1 MNEGEQED
9 TTKVKL
15 GVENAEHPETPSGS
29 PDLTLEELEAEAM
42 AEEEFISDKE
52 DEIENPLVY
61 GDDKKLHLESQLHE
75 SEVDEKEDI
84 LPGAI
89 GTGDLEA
96 EGLPFNNEQALREE
110 KMNENN
116 DPLKNDSVKNPEQT
130 TPDMDFGANATDMQ
144 MNTEAPEGEDTPKE
158 EAPINEALSAEMDA
172 MLNAAGNDP
181 VMNMG
186 AEVTDAPVQPVEN
199 ETIAPAAETTNE
211 SIAEQSVNAEA
222 PAVDASA
229 ENATAESTPAAEA
242 APTIAD
248 LAANPSANTAS
259 TDATAKTKGKKKT
272 GLIIGL
278 AIAAVAVI
286 GGGVGA
292 IVYLNWHESPEQTL
306 ADAISNVWNAK
317 NIQAEA
323 TITGEAKDKDSD
335 FSKIELKM
343 NVIATQ
349 NAASMSINT
358 LSIDTKENGSYSL
371 SVESAYSLDDDI
383 YFKIGGIK
391 EAFDGAM
398 KNVDKD
404 EAEELEAISG
414 MVGGV
419 IEVLD
424 NQWIKIDSDL
434 LKEMGVK
441 DQYDCYKEKAKALSS
456 EDFKKKVAE
465 IYENHGFIA
474 LKDDKV
480 VKTEDGLSYYS
491 IKIDDKESEAFG
503 EEVEKLDEV
512 KALTSCFDSELDTD
526 DDEDD
531 EWDDDLDLEFNGGI
545 KEDDEDEQRD
555 YDLLVGISGWSHT
568 LKAVE
573 VKTSD
578 DDADMSIK
586 LNLSY
591 DEKAVELPGDAK
603 NAKDLVEEL
612 EKAIQSSALDLVKQ
626 QVTAQCGLMYDSEKE
641 IADCIETVMEE
652 NADEIE
658 EGLGG
663 LDLIDMFDT
672 IDL

>member
-15 GVENAEHPETPSGS
+15 GVDNAEHPETPSGS

-75 SEVDEKEDI
+75 SEVDEKKDI

-116 DPLKNDSVKNPEQT
+116 DQLKNDSVENPEQT

-144 MNTEAPEGEDTPKE
+144 MSTEAPKGEDTPKE
-158 EAPINEALSAEMDA
+158 AAPINEALSAEMDA

-199 ETIAPAAETTNE
+199 ETIAPAAE
-211 SIAEQSVNAEA
+211 QSANAVA

-248 LAANPSANTAS
+248 LATNPSANTAS
-259 TDATAKTKGKKKT
+259 TDTTAKTKGKKKT

-292 IVYLNWHESPEQTL
+292 IAYLNWHESPEQTL

-343 NVIATQ
+343 NMIATQ

-358 LSIDTKENGSYSL
+358 LSIDTKENGSYNL

-491 IKIDDKESEAFG
+491 IKIDNKESEAFG
-503 EEVEKLDEV
+503 EKVEKLDEV

-526 DDEDD
+526 DDED
-531 EWDDDLDLEFNGGI
+531 EERDDDLDLEFNDDI
-545 KEDDEDEQRD
+545 KKEDEQRD
-555 YDLLVGISGWSHT
+555 YDLLVGISGWNHT

-573 VKTSD
+573 VKSSD

-612 EKAIQSSALDLVKQ
+612 KKAIQSSALDLVKQ

-641 IADCIETVMEE
+641 ITDCVETVMEE
-652 NADEIE
+652 NAEEIE
-658 EGLGG
+658 EELGG
-663 LDLIDMFDT
+663 LDLVDMFDV

>member
-75 SEVDEKEDI
+75 SEVDEKKDI

-116 DPLKNDSVKNPEQT
+116 DPLKNDSVENPEQT

-144 MNTEAPEGEDTPKE
+144 MNTEAPKGEDAPKE
-158 EAPINEALSAEMDA
+158 AAPINEALSAEMDA

-199 ETIAPAAETTNE
+199 ETIAPAAE
-211 SIAEQSVNAEA
+211 QSANAGA
-222 PAVDASA
+222 PAVDTSA
-229 ENATAESTPAAEA
+229 ENATVESTPAAGA

-248 LAANPSANTAS
+248 LATNSSANTAS
-259 TDATAKTKGKKKT
+259 ADTTVKTKGKKKT

-292 IVYLNWHESPEQTL
+292 ITYLNWHESPEQTL

-343 NVIATQ
+343 NMIATQ

-456 EDFKKKVAE
+456 EEFKKKVAE

-526 DDEDD
+526 DDEAE
-531 EWDDDLDLEFNGGI
+531 EWDDDLDLEFNDDI
-545 KEDDEDEQRD
+545 KKEDEQRD
-555 YDLLVGISGWSHT
+555 YDLLVGISGWNHT

-573 VKTSD
+573 VKSSD

-612 EKAIQSSALDLVKQ
+612 KKAIQSSALELVKQ

-641 IADCIETVMEE
+641 ITDCVETVMEE
-652 NADEIE
+652 NAEEIE
-658 EGLGG
+658 EELGG
-663 LDLIDMFDT
+663 LDLVDMFDA

>member
-75 SEVDEKEDI
+75 SEVDEKKDI

-116 DPLKNDSVKNPEQT
+116 DPLKNDSVENPEQT

-144 MNTEAPEGEDTPKE
+144 MNAEAPKGEDTPKE
-158 EAPINEALSAEMDA
+158 AAPINEALSAEMDA
-172 MLNAAGNDP
+172 ILNAAGNDP

-186 AEVTDAPVQPVEN
+186 AEVTDAPVQPVES
-199 ETIAPAAETTNE
+199 ETIAPAAE
-211 SIAEQSVNAEA
+211 QSVNAGA

-229 ENATAESTPAAEA
+229 ENATAESTPAAGA

-248 LAANPSANTAS
+248 LATNPSANTAS
-259 TDATAKTKGKKKT
+259 ADATVKTKGKKKT

-278 AIAAVAVI
+278 AVAAVAVI

-292 IVYLNWHESPEQTL
+292 IAYLNWHESPEQTL

-343 NVIATQ
+343 NMIATQ

-358 LSIDTKENGSYSL
+358 LSIDTKENGSYNL

-404 EAEELEAISG
+404 EAEELAAISG

-480 VKTEDGLSYYS
+480 VRTEDGLSYYS
-491 IKIDDKESEAFG
+491 IKIDNKESEAFG

-512 KALTSCFDSELDTD
+512 KALTSCFDSKLDAD

-531 EWDDDLDLEFNGGI
+531 ELDDDLDLEFNDDI
-545 KEDDEDEQRD
+545 KKEDEQRD
-555 YDLLVGISGWSHT
+555 YDLLVGISGWNHT

-573 VKTSD
+573 AKSSD

-612 EKAIQSSALDLVKQ
+612 KKAIQSSALDLVKQ

-641 IADCIETVMEE
+641 ITDCVETVMEE
-652 NADEIE
+652 NAEEIE
-658 EGLGG
+658 EELGG

>member
-75 SEVDEKEDI
+75 SEVDEKKDI

-116 DPLKNDSVKNPEQT
+116 DPLKNDSVENPEQT

-144 MNTEAPEGEDTPKE
+144 MNTEAPKGEDTPKE
-158 EAPINEALSAEMDA
+158 AAPINEALSAEMDA

-199 ETIAPAAETTNE
+199 ETIAPAAE
-211 SIAEQSVNAEA
+211 QSANAEA
-222 PAVDASA
+222 PAVNTSA
-229 ENATAESTPAAEA
+229 ENATAESTPVAGA

-248 LAANPSANTAS
+248 LATNSSANTAS
-259 TDATAKTKGKKKT
+259 TDATAKTKGKKTT
-272 GLIIGL
+272 GLMIGL

-292 IVYLNWHESPEQTL
+292 IAYLNWHESPEQTL

-343 NVIATQ
+343 NMIATQ

-358 LSIDTKENGSYSL
+358 LSIDTKENGSYNL

-404 EAEELEAISG
+404 EAEELAAISG

-434 LKEMGVK
+434 LEEMGVK

-491 IKIDDKESEAFG
+491 IKIDNKESEAFG

-526 DDEDD
+526 DDED
-531 EWDDDLDLEFNGGI
+531 EERDDDLDLEFNDDI
-545 KEDDEDEQRD
+545 KKEDEQRD
-555 YDLLVGISGWSHT
+555 YDLLVGISGWNHT

-573 VKTSD
+573 VKSSD
-578 DDADMSIK
+578 DDADMNVK

-612 EKAIQSSALDLVKQ
+612 KKAIQSSALDLVKQ

-641 IADCIETVMEE
+641 ITDCVETVMEE
-652 NADEIE
+652 NAEEIE
-658 EGLGG
+658 EELGG
-663 LDLIDMFDT
+663 LDLVDMFDV

>member
-15 GVENAEHPETPSGS
+15 GVKNAEHPETPSGS

-75 SEVDEKEDI
+75 SEVDEKKDI

-89 GTGDLEA
+89 GTGDLEV

-116 DPLKNDSVKNPEQT
+116 DPLKNDSVENPEQT

-144 MNTEAPEGEDTPKE
+144 MNTEAPKGEDAPKE

-186 AEVTDAPVQPVEN
+186 AEVTDAPIQPVEN
-199 ETIAPAAETTNE
+199 ETIAPAAE
-211 SIAEQSVNAEA
+211 QSANAEA
-222 PAVDASA
+222 PAVDTSA
-229 ENATAESTPAAEA
+229 KNATAESAPATEA
-242 APTIAD
+242 TPTIAD
-248 LAANPSANTAS
+248 LATNSSANTAS
-259 TDATAKTKGKKKT
+259 TDATVKTKGKKKT

-292 IVYLNWHESPEQTL
+292 IAYLNWHESPEQTL

-343 NVIATQ
+343 NMIATQ

-358 LSIDTKENGSYSL
+358 LNIDTKENGSYNL

-434 LKEMGVK
+434 LEEMGVK

-512 KALTSCFDSELDTD
+512 KALTSCFDSKLDTD

-531 EWDDDLDLEFNGGI
+531 ERGDDLDLEFNDDI
-545 KEDDEDEQRD
+545 KKEDEQKD
-555 YDLLVGISGWSHT
+555 YDLLVGISSWNHT

-612 EKAIQSSALDLVKQ
+612 EKAIQNSALDLVKQ

-641 IADCIETVMEE
+641 ITDCVETVMEE

-658 EGLGG
+658 KELGE
-663 LDLIDMFDT
+663 LDLIDMFD
-672 IDL
+672 IINL

>member
-75 SEVDEKEDI
+75 SEVDEKKDI

-116 DPLKNDSVKNPEQT
+116 DPLKNDSVENPEQT

-144 MNTEAPEGEDTPKE
+144 MNTEAPKGEDTPKE

-199 ETIAPAAETTNE
+199 ETIAPAAE
-211 SIAEQSVNAEA
+211 QSANAGA
-222 PAVDASA
+222 PVVDTSA
-229 ENATAESTPAAEA
+229 ENATAESTPVAGA

-248 LAANPSANTAS
+248 LATNSSANTAS
-259 TDATAKTKGKKKT
+259 TDTTAKTKGKKKT

-292 IVYLNWHESPEQTL
+292 IAYLNWHESPEQTL

-343 NVIATQ
+343 NMVATQ
-349 NAASMSINT
+349 NAASMSINN

-424 NQWIKIDSDL
+424 DQWIKIDSDL

-491 IKIDDKESEAFG
+491 IKIDNKESEAFG

-526 DDEDD
+526 DDEAE
-531 EWDDDLDLEFNGGI
+531 EWDDDLDLEFNDDI
-545 KEDDEDEQRD
+545 KKEEEQRD
-555 YDLLVGISGWSHT
+555 YDLLVGISGWNHT

-573 VKTSD
+573 VKSSD
-578 DDADMSIK
+578 DDVDMSIK

-612 EKAIQSSALDLVKQ
+612 KKAIQSSALELVKQ

-641 IADCIETVMEE
+641 ITDCVETVMEE
-652 NADEIE
+652 NAEEIE
-658 EGLGG
+658 EELGG
-663 LDLIDMFDT
+663 LDLVDMFDV

>member
-15 GVENAEHPETPSGS
+15 GAENAEHPETPSGS

-75 SEVDEKEDI
+75 SEVDEKKDI

-116 DPLKNDSVKNPEQT
+116 DPLKNDSVENPEQT

-144 MNTEAPEGEDTPKE
+144 MNAEAPKGEDTPKE
-158 EAPINEALSAEMDA
+158 AAPINEALSAEMDA

-186 AEVTDAPVQPVEN
+186 AEVTDAPVQPVES
-199 ETIAPAAETTNE
+199 ETIAPAAE
-211 SIAEQSVNAEA
+211 QSANAGA
-222 PAVDASA
+222 PAVDTSA
-229 ENATAESTPAAEA
+229 ENATAESTPAAGA

-248 LAANPSANTAS
+248 LATNSSANTAS
-259 TDATAKTKGKKKT
+259 TDATVKTKGKKKT

-292 IVYLNWHESPEQTL
+292 IAYLNWHESPEQTL

-335 FSKIELKM
+335 FRKIELKM
-343 NVIATQ
+343 NMIATQ
-349 NAASMSINT
+349 NAASMSVNN

-526 DDEDD
+526 DDEAE
-531 EWDDDLDLEFNGGI
+531 EWDDDLDLEFNEDI
-545 KEDDEDEQRD
+545 KKEDEQRD
-555 YDLLVGISGWSHT
+555 YDLLVGISGWNHT

-573 VKTSD
+573 VKSSD

-612 EKAIQSSALDLVKQ
+612 KKAIQSSALDLVKQ

-641 IADCIETVMEE
+641 ITDCVETVMEE
-652 NADEIE
+652 NAEEIE
-658 EGLGG
+658 EELGG
-663 LDLIDMFDT
+663 LDLIDMFDV

>member
-75 SEVDEKEDI
+75 SEVDEKKDI

-116 DPLKNDSVKNPEQT
+116 DPLKNDSVENPEQT

-144 MNTEAPEGEDTPKE
+144 MNAEAPKGEDAPKE
-158 EAPINEALSAEMDA
+158 AAPINEALSAEMDA

-199 ETIAPAAETTNE
+199 ETIAPAAE
-211 SIAEQSVNAEA
+211 QSANAEA
-222 PAVDASA
+222 PAVDTSA
-229 ENATAESTPAAEA
+229 ENATAESTPAAGV

-248 LAANPSANTAS
+248 LATNSSANTAS
-259 TDATAKTKGKKKT
+259 TDAAAKTKGKKKT

-292 IVYLNWHESPEQTL
+292 IAYLNWHESPEQTL

-343 NVIATQ
+343 NMIATQ

-358 LSIDTKENGSYSL
+358 LSIDTKENGSYNL

-404 EAEELEAISG
+404 EAEELAAISG

-491 IKIDDKESEAFG
+491 IKIDNKESEAFG

-512 KALTSCFDSELDTD
+512 KALTSCFDSEPDTD
-526 DDEDD
+526 DDEAE
-531 EWDDDLDLEFNGGI
+531 EWDDDLDLEFNDDI
-545 KEDDEDEQRD
+545 KKEDEQRD
-555 YDLLVGISGWSHT
+555 YDLLVGISGWNHT

-573 VKTSD
+573 VKSSD

-612 EKAIQSSALDLVKQ
+612 KKAIQSSALDLVKQ

-641 IADCIETVMEE
+641 ITDCVETVMEE
-652 NADEIE
+652 NAEEIE
-658 EGLGG
+658 EELGG
-663 LDLIDMFDT
+663 LDLVDMFDV

>member
-75 SEVDEKEDI
+75 SEVDEKKDI

-116 DPLKNDSVKNPEQT
+116 DPLKNDSVENPEQT

-144 MNTEAPEGEDTPKE
+144 MNAEAPKGEDTPKE
-158 EAPINEALSAEMDA
+158 AAPINEALSAEMDA

-199 ETIAPAAETTNE
+199 ETIAPAAE
-211 SIAEQSVNAEA
+211 QSANAGA
-222 PAVDASA
+222 PAVDTSA
-229 ENATAESTPAAEA
+229 ENATAESTPAAGA

-248 LAANPSANTAS
+248 LATNSSANTAS
-259 TDATAKTKGKKKT
+259 ADTTAKTKGKKKT

-292 IVYLNWHESPEQTL
+292 IAYLNWHESPEQTL

-343 NVIATQ
+343 NMIATQ

-371 SVESAYSLDDDI
+371 NVESAYSLDDDI

-404 EAEELEAISG
+404 EAEELKAISG

-512 KALTSCFDSELDTD
+512 KALTSCFDSEIDAD
-526 DDEDD
+526 DDED
-531 EWDDDLDLEFNGGI
+531 EERDDDLDLEFNDDI
-545 KEDDEDEQRD
+545 KKEDEQRD
-555 YDLLVGISGWSHT
+555 YDLLVGISGWNHT

-573 VKTSD
+573 VKSSD

-612 EKAIQSSALDLVKQ
+612 KKAIQSSALELVKQ

-641 IADCIETVMEE
+641 ITDCVETVMEE
-652 NADEIE
+652 NAEEIE
-658 EGLGG
+658 EELGG
-663 LDLIDMFDT
+663 LDLVDMFDV

>member
-75 SEVDEKEDI
+75 SEVDEKKDI

-116 DPLKNDSVKNPEQT
+116 DPLKNDSVENPEQT

-144 MNTEAPEGEDTPKE
+144 MNAEAPKGEDTPKE
-158 EAPINEALSAEMDA
+158 AAPINEALSAEMDA

-186 AEVTDAPVQPVEN
+186 AEVTDAPVQPVES
-199 ETIAPAAETTNE
+199 ETIAPAAE
-211 SIAEQSVNAEA
+211 QSANAGA
-222 PAVDASA
+222 PAVDTSA
-229 ENATAESTPAAEA
+229 ENATAESTPAAGA

-248 LAANPSANTAS
+248 LATNSSANTAS
-259 TDATAKTKGKKKT
+259 TDATVKTKGKKKT

-292 IVYLNWHESPEQTL
+292 IAYLNWHESPEQTL

-335 FSKIELKM
+335 FRKIELKM
-343 NVIATQ
+343 NMIATQ
-349 NAASMSINT
+349 NAASMSVNN

-526 DDEDD
+526 DDEAE
-531 EWDDDLDLEFNGGI
+531 EWDDDLDLEFNEDI
-545 KEDDEDEQRD
+545 KKEDEQRD
-555 YDLLVGISGWSHT
+555 YDLLVGISGWNHT

-573 VKTSD
+573 AKSSD

-612 EKAIQSSALDLVKQ
+612 KKAIQSSALDLVKQ

-641 IADCIETVMEE
+641 ITDCVETVMEE
-652 NADEIE
+652 NAEEIE
-658 EGLGG
+658 EELGG
-663 LDLIDMFDT
+663 LDLIDMFDV

>member
-75 SEVDEKEDI
+75 SEVDEKKDI

-116 DPLKNDSVKNPEQT
+116 DPLKNDSVENPEQT

-144 MNTEAPEGEDTPKE
+144 MNAEAPKGEDTPKE
-158 EAPINEALSAEMDA
+158 AAPINEALSAEMDA

-186 AEVTDAPVQPVEN
+186 AEVTDAPVQPVES
-199 ETIAPAAETTNE
+199 ETIAPAAE
-211 SIAEQSVNAEA
+211 QSANAGA
-222 PAVDASA
+222 PAVDTSA
-229 ENATAESTPAAEA
+229 ENATAESTPAAGA

-248 LAANPSANTAS
+248 LATNSSANTTS
-259 TDATAKTKGKKKT
+259 TDATVKTKGKKKT

-292 IVYLNWHESPEQTL
+292 IAYLNWHESPEQTL

-335 FSKIELKM
+335 FRKIELKM
-343 NVIATQ
+343 NMIATQ
-349 NAASMSINT
+349 NAASMSVNN

-526 DDEDD
+526 DDEAA
-531 EWDDDLDLEFNGGI
+531 EWDDDLDLEFNDDI
-545 KEDDEDEQRD
+545 KKEDEQRD
-555 YDLLVGISGWSHT
+555 YDLLVGISGWNHT

-573 VKTSD
+573 VKSSD

-612 EKAIQSSALDLVKQ
+612 KKAIQSSALDLVKQ

-641 IADCIETVMEE
+641 ITDCVETVMEE
-652 NADEIE
+652 NAEEIE
-658 EGLGG
+658 EELGG
-663 LDLIDMFDT
+663 LDLIDMFDV

>member
-75 SEVDEKEDI
+75 SEVDEKKDI

-116 DPLKNDSVKNPEQT
+116 DPLKNDSVENPEQT

-144 MNTEAPEGEDTPKE
+144 MNAEAPKGEDTPKE
-158 EAPINEALSAEMDA
+158 AAPINEALSAEMDA

-186 AEVTDAPVQPVEN
+186 AEVTNAPVQPVES
-199 ETIAPAAETTNE
+199 ETIAPAAE
-211 SIAEQSVNAEA
+211 QSANAGA
-222 PAVDASA
+222 PAVDTSA
-229 ENATAESTPAAEA
+229 ENATAESTPAAGA

-248 LAANPSANTAS
+248 LATNSSANTAS
-259 TDATAKTKGKKKT
+259 TDATVKTKGKKKT

-292 IVYLNWHESPEQTL
+292 IAYLNWHESPEQTL

-343 NVIATQ
+343 NMIATQ
-349 NAASMSINT
+349 NAASMSVNN

-526 DDEDD
+526 DDEAE
-531 EWDDDLDLEFNGGI
+531 EWDDDLDLEFNEDI
-545 KEDDEDEQRD
+545 KKEDEQRD
-555 YDLLVGISGWSHT
+555 YDLLVGISGWNHT

-573 VKTSD
+573 VKSSD

-612 EKAIQSSALDLVKQ
+612 KKAIQSSALDLVKQ

-641 IADCIETVMEE
+641 ITDCVETVMEE
-652 NADEIE
+652 NAEEIE
-658 EGLGG
+658 EELGG
-663 LDLIDMFDT
+663 LDLIDMFDV

>member
-75 SEVDEKEDI
+75 SEVDDKKDI

-116 DPLKNDSVKNPEQT
+116 DPLKNDSVENPEQT

-144 MNTEAPEGEDTPKE
+144 MNTEAPKGEDTPKE
-158 EAPINEALSAEMDA
+158 AAPINEALSAEMDA

-199 ETIAPAAETTNE
+199 ETIAPAAE
-211 SIAEQSVNAEA
+211 QSANAGA
-222 PAVDASA
+222 PAVDTSA
-229 ENATAESTPAAEA
+229 ENATAESTPVAGA

-248 LAANPSANTAS
+248 LATNSSANTAS
-259 TDATAKTKGKKKT
+259 TDTTAKTKGKKKT

-292 IVYLNWHESPEQTL
+292 IAYLNWHESPEQTL

-343 NVIATQ
+343 NMIATQ
-349 NAASMSINT
+349 NAASMSINN

-491 IKIDDKESEAFG
+491 IKIDNKESEAFG

-526 DDEDD
+526 DDEAE
-531 EWDDDLDLEFNGGI
+531 EWDDDLDLEFNDDI
-545 KEDDEDEQRD
+545 KKEDEQKD
-555 YDLLVGISGWSHT
+555 YDLLVGISGWNHT

-573 VKTSD
+573 AKSSD

-612 EKAIQSSALDLVKQ
+612 KKAIQSSALELVKQ

-641 IADCIETVMEE
+641 ITDCVETVMEE
-652 NADEIE
+652 NAEEIE
-658 EGLGG
+658 EELGG
-663 LDLIDMFDT
+663 LDLVDMFDT

>member
-75 SEVDEKEDI
+75 SEVDEKKDI

-116 DPLKNDSVKNPEQT
+116 DPLKNDSVENPEQT
-130 TPDMDFGANATDMQ
+130 TPDMDFGANAADMQ
-144 MNTEAPEGEDTPKE
+144 MNAEAPKGEDTPKE
-158 EAPINEALSAEMDA
+158 AAPINEALSAEMDA

-199 ETIAPAAETTNE
+199 ETIAPAAE
-211 SIAEQSVNAEA
+211 QSANAEV
-222 PAVDASA
+222 PAVDTSA
-229 ENATAESTPAAEA
+229 ENATAESTPVAGA

-248 LAANPSANTAS
+248 LATNSSANTAS
-259 TDATAKTKGKKKT
+259 TDTTAKTKGKKKT

-292 IVYLNWHESPEQTL
+292 IAYLNWHESPEQTL

-343 NVIATQ
+343 NMIATQ

-391 EAFDGAM
+391 EVFDGAM

-491 IKIDDKESEAFG
+491 IKIDNKESEAFG

-512 KALTSCFDSELDTD
+512 KALTSCFDSEPDTD
-526 DDEDD
+526 DDEAE
-531 EWDDDLDLEFNGGI
+531 EWDDDLDLEFNDDI
-545 KEDDEDEQRD
+545 KKEDEQRD
-555 YDLLVGISGWSHT
+555 YDLLVGISGWNHT

-573 VKTSD
+573 VKSSD

-612 EKAIQSSALDLVKQ
+612 KKAIQSSALELVKQ

-641 IADCIETVMEE
+641 ITDCVETVMEE
-652 NADEIE
+652 NAEEIE
-658 EGLGG
+658 EELGG
-663 LDLIDMFDT
+663 LDLVDMFDA

>member
-15 GVENAEHPETPSGS
+15 GAENAEHPETPSGS

-75 SEVDEKEDI
+75 SEVDEKKDI

-116 DPLKNDSVKNPEQT
+116 DPLKNDSVENPEQT

-144 MNTEAPEGEDTPKE
+144 MNAEAPKGEDTPKE
-158 EAPINEALSAEMDA
+158 AAPINEALSAEMDA

-186 AEVTDAPVQPVEN
+186 AEVTDAPVQPVES
-199 ETIAPAAETTNE
+199 ETIAPAAE
-211 SIAEQSVNAEA
+211 QSANAGA

-229 ENATAESTPAAEA
+229 ENATAESTPAAGA

-248 LAANPSANTAS
+248 LATNSSANTAS

-292 IVYLNWHESPEQTL
+292 IAYLNWHESPEQTL

-343 NVIATQ
+343 NMIVTQ
-349 NAASMSINT
+349 NAASMSVNN

-526 DDEDD
+526 DDEAE
-531 EWDDDLDLEFNGGI
+531 EWDDDLDLEFNEGI
-545 KEDDEDEQRD
+545 KKEDEQRD
-555 YDLLVGISGWSHT
+555 YDLLVGISGWNHT

-573 VKTSD
+573 VKSSD

-612 EKAIQSSALDLVKQ
+612 KKAIQSSALDLVKQ

-641 IADCIETVMEE
+641 ITDCVETVMEE
-652 NADEIE
+652 NAEEIE
-658 EGLGG
+658 EELGG
-663 LDLIDMFDT
+663 LDLIDMFDV

>member
-15 GVENAEHPETPSGS
+15 GVDNAEHPETPSGS

-75 SEVDEKEDI
+75 SEVDEKKDI

-116 DPLKNDSVKNPEQT
+116 DPLKNDSVENPEQT
-130 TPDMDFGANATDMQ
+130 TPDMDFGANAADMQ
-144 MNTEAPEGEDTPKE
+144 MNTEAPKGEDTPKE

-199 ETIAPAAETTNE
+199 ETIAPAAE
-211 SIAEQSVNAEA
+211 QSANAGA
-222 PAVDASA
+222 PAVDTSA
-229 ENATAESTPAAEA
+229 ENATAESTPVAEV

-248 LAANPSANTAS
+248 LATNSSANTAS
-259 TDATAKTKGKKKT
+259 TDATVKTKGKKKT

-292 IVYLNWHESPEQTL
+292 IAYLNWHESPEQTL

-343 NVIATQ
+343 NMIATQ
-349 NAASMSINT
+349 NAASMSINN
-358 LSIDTKENGSYSL
+358 LSIDTKENGSYNL

-512 KALTSCFDSELDTD
+512 KALTSCFDSERDTD
-526 DDEDD
+526 DDEAD
-531 EWDDDLDLEFNGGI
+531 EWDDDLDLEFNDDI
-545 KEDDEDEQRD
+545 KKEDEQRD
-555 YDLLVGISGWSHT
+555 YDLLVGISGWNHT

-573 VKTSD
+573 VKSSD
-578 DDADMSIK
+578 DDADMSVK

-612 EKAIQSSALDLVKQ
+612 KKAIQSSALELVKQ

-641 IADCIETVMEE
+641 ITDCVETVMEE
-652 NADEIE
+652 NAEEIE
-658 EGLGG
+658 EELGG
-663 LDLIDMFDT
+663 LDLVDMFDA

>member
-75 SEVDEKEDI
+75 SEVDEKKDI

-116 DPLKNDSVKNPEQT
+116 DPLKNDSVENPEQT

-144 MNTEAPEGEDTPKE
+144 MNAEAPKGEDTPKE
-158 EAPINEALSAEMDA
+158 AAPINEALSAEMDA
-172 MLNAAGNDP
+172 MLNAAGNDL

-186 AEVTDAPVQPVEN
+186 AEVTDAPVQPVES
-199 ETIAPAAETTNE
+199 ETIAPAAE
-211 SIAEQSVNAEA
+211 QSANAGA
-222 PAVDASA
+222 PAVDTSA
-229 ENATAESTPAAEA
+229 ENATAESTPAAGA

-248 LAANPSANTAS
+248 LATNSSANTAS
-259 TDATAKTKGKKKT
+259 TDATVKTKGKKKT

-292 IVYLNWHESPEQTL
+292 IAYLNWHESPEQTL

-343 NVIATQ
+343 NMIATQ
-349 NAASMSINT
+349 NAASMSVNN

-526 DDEDD
+526 DDEAE
-531 EWDDDLDLEFNGGI
+531 EWDDDLDLEFNEDI
-545 KEDDEDEQRD
+545 KKEDEQRD
-555 YDLLVGISGWSHT
+555 YDLLVGISGWNHT

-573 VKTSD
+573 VKSSD

-612 EKAIQSSALDLVKQ
+612 KKAIQSSALDLVKQ

-641 IADCIETVMEE
+641 ITDCVETVMEE
-652 NADEIE
+652 NAEEIE
-658 EGLGG
+658 EELGG
-663 LDLIDMFDT
+663 LDLVDMFDV

>member
-75 SEVDEKEDI
+75 SEVDEKKDI

-116 DPLKNDSVKNPEQT
+116 DPLKNDSVENPEQT

-144 MNTEAPEGEDTPKE
+144 MNAEAPKGEDTPKE
-158 EAPINEALSAEMDA
+158 AAPINEALSAEMDA

-186 AEVTDAPVQPVEN
+186 AEVTDAPVQPVES
-199 ETIAPAAETTNE
+199 ETIAPAAE
-211 SIAEQSVNAEA
+211 QSANAGA
-222 PAVDASA
+222 PAVDTSA
-229 ENATAESTPAAEA
+229 ENATAESTPAAGA

-248 LAANPSANTAS
+248 LATNSSANTAS
-259 TDATAKTKGKKKT
+259 TDATVKTKGKKKT

-292 IVYLNWHESPEQTL
+292 IAYLNWHESPEQTL

-343 NVIATQ
+343 NMIATQ
-349 NAASMSINT
+349 NAASMSVNN

-526 DDEDD
+526 DDEAE
-531 EWDDDLDLEFNGGI
+531 EWDDDLDLEFNEDI
-545 KEDDEDEQRD
+545 KKEDEQRD
-555 YDLLVGISGWSHT
+555 YDLLVGISSWNHT

-573 VKTSD
+573 AKSSD

-612 EKAIQSSALDLVKQ
+612 KKAIQSSALDLVKQ

-641 IADCIETVMEE
+641 ITDCVETVMEE
-652 NADEIE
+652 NAEEIE
-658 EGLGG
+658 EELGG
-663 LDLIDMFDT
+663 LDLIDMFDV

>member
-15 GVENAEHPETPSGS
+15 GAENAEHPETPSGS

-75 SEVDEKEDI
+75 SEVDEKKDI

-116 DPLKNDSVKNPEQT
+116 DPLKNDSVENPEQT

-144 MNTEAPEGEDTPKE
+144 MNAEAPKGEDTPKE
-158 EAPINEALSAEMDA
+158 AAPINEALSAEMDA

-186 AEVTDAPVQPVEN
+186 AEVTDAPVQPVES
-199 ETIAPAAETTNE
+199 ETIAPAAE
-211 SIAEQSVNAEA
+211 QSANAGA
-222 PAVDASA
+222 PAVDTSA
-229 ENATAESTPAAEA
+229 ENATAESTPAAGA

-248 LAANPSANTAS
+248 LATNSSANTAS
-259 TDATAKTKGKKKT
+259 TDATVKTKGKKKT

-292 IVYLNWHESPEQTL
+292 IAYLNWHESPEQTL

-343 NVIATQ
+343 NMIATQ
-349 NAASMSINT
+349 NAASMSVNN

-526 DDEDD
+526 DDEAE
-531 EWDDDLDLEFNGGI
+531 EWDDDLDLEFNEDI
-545 KEDDEDEQRD
+545 KKEDEQRD
-555 YDLLVGISGWSHT
+555 YDLLVGISGWNHT

-573 VKTSD
+573 VKSSD

-612 EKAIQSSALDLVKQ
+612 KKAIQSSALDLVKQ

-641 IADCIETVMEE
+641 ITDCVETVMEE
-652 NADEIE
+652 NAEEIE
-658 EGLGG
+658 EELGG
-663 LDLIDMFDT
+663 LDLIDMFDV

>member
-9 TTKVKL
+9 TTKVRL
-15 GVENAEHPETPSGS
+15 GVENAEHSETPSGS

-75 SEVDEKEDI
+75 SEVDEKKDI
-84 LPGAI
+84 LLGAI

-116 DPLKNDSVKNPEQT
+116 DPLKNDSVENPEQT

-144 MNTEAPEGEDTPKE
+144 MNTEAPKGEDAPKE

-186 AEVTDAPVQPVEN
+186 AEVTDAPIQPVEN
-199 ETIAPAAETTNE
+199 ETIAPAAER
-211 SIAEQSVNAEA
+211 SANAEA
-222 PAVDASA
+222 PAVDTSA

-248 LAANPSANTAS
+248 LATNSSANIAS
-259 TDATAKTKGKKKT
+259 TDATVKTKGKKKT

-278 AIAAVAVI
+278 AIAAVAVV

-292 IVYLNWHESPEQTL
+292 IAYLNWHESPEQTL

-343 NVIATQ
+343 NMIATQ
-349 NAASMSINT
+349 NAASMNIST

-404 EAEELEAISG
+404 EAEELAVISG

-512 KALTSCFDSELDTD
+512 KALTSCFDNKLDTD
-526 DDEDD
+526 DGEDD
-531 EWDDDLDLEFNGGI
+531 EWGDDLDPEFRGDVE
-545 KEDDEDEQRD
+545 KDDEDEQKD
-555 YDLLVGISGWSHT
+555 YDLLVGISSWNHT
-568 LKAVE
+568 LKAIE
-573 VKTSD
+573 AKTSD

-641 IADCIETVMEE
+641 ITDCVETVMEE

-658 EGLGG
+658 KELGE
-663 LDLIDMFDT
+663 LDLIDMFD
-672 IDL
+672 IINL

>member
-75 SEVDEKEDI
+75 SEVDEKKDI

-116 DPLKNDSVKNPEQT
+116 DPLKNDSVENPEQT

-144 MNTEAPEGEDTPKE
+144 MNAEAPKGEDTPKE
-158 EAPINEALSAEMDA
+158 AAPINEALSAEMDA

-186 AEVTDAPVQPVEN
+186 AEVTDAPVQPVES
-199 ETIAPAAETTNE
+199 ETIAPAAE
-211 SIAEQSVNAEA
+211 QSANAGA
-222 PAVDASA
+222 PAVDTSA
-229 ENATAESTPAAEA
+229 ENATAESTPAAGA

-248 LAANPSANTAS
+248 LATNSSANTAS
-259 TDATAKTKGKKKT
+259 TDATVKTKGKKKT

-292 IVYLNWHESPEQTL
+292 IAYLNWHESPEQTL

-335 FSKIELKM
+335 FRNIELKM
-343 NVIATQ
+343 NMIATQ
-349 NAASMSINT
+349 NAASMSVNN

-526 DDEDD
+526 DDEAE
-531 EWDDDLDLEFNGGI
+531 EWDDDLDLEFNEGI
-545 KEDDEDEQRD
+545 KKEDEQRD
-555 YDLLVGISGWSHT
+555 YDLLVGISGWNHT

-573 VKTSD
+573 VKSSD

-612 EKAIQSSALDLVKQ
+612 KKAIQSSALDLVKQ

-641 IADCIETVMEE
+641 ITDCVETVMEE
-652 NADEIE
+652 NAEEIE
-658 EGLGG
+658 EELGG
-663 LDLIDMFDT
+663 LDLIDMFDV

>member
-75 SEVDEKEDI
+75 SEVDEKKDI

-116 DPLKNDSVKNPEQT
+116 DPLKNDSVENPEQT

-144 MNTEAPEGEDTPKE
+144 MNTEAPKGEDAPKE
-158 EAPINEALSAEMDA
+158 AAPINEALSAEMDA

-199 ETIAPAAETTNE
+199 ETIAPAAE
-211 SIAEQSVNAEA
+211 QSANAGA
-222 PAVDASA
+222 PAVDTSA
-229 ENATAESTPAAEA
+229 ENATAESTPAAGA

-248 LAANPSANTAS
+248 LATNSSANTAS

-292 IVYLNWHESPEQTL
+292 IAYLNWHESPAQTL

-323 TITGEAKDKDSD
+323 TITGEAKDEDSD

-343 NVIATQ
+343 NMIATQ

-491 IKIDDKESEAFG
+491 IKIDNKESEAFG

-526 DDEDD
+526 DDED
-531 EWDDDLDLEFNGGI
+531 EERDDDLDLEFNDDI
-545 KEDDEDEQRD
+545 KKEDEQKD
-555 YDLLVGISGWSHT
+555 YDLLVGISGWNHT

-573 VKTSD
+573 VKSSD
-578 DDADMSIK
+578 DDADMNVK

-612 EKAIQSSALDLVKQ
+612 KKAIQSSALELVKQ

-641 IADCIETVMEE
+641 ITDCVETVMEE
-652 NADEIE
+652 NAEEIE
-658 EGLGG
+658 EELGG
-663 LDLIDMFDT
+663 LDLIDMFDV

>member
-15 GVENAEHPETPSGS
+15 GAENAEHPETPSGS

-75 SEVDEKEDI
+75 SEVDEKKDI

-116 DPLKNDSVKNPEQT
+116 DPLKNDSVENPEQT

-144 MNTEAPEGEDTPKE
+144 MNAEAPKGEDTPKE
-158 EAPINEALSAEMDA
+158 AAPINEALSAEMDA

-186 AEVTDAPVQPVEN
+186 AEVTDAPVQPVES
-199 ETIAPAAETTNE
+199 ETIAPAAE
-211 SIAEQSVNAEA
+211 QSANAGA
-222 PAVDASA
+222 PAVDTSA
-229 ENATAESTPAAEA
+229 ENATAKSTPAAGA

-248 LAANPSANTAS
+248 LATNSSANTAS
-259 TDATAKTKGKKKT
+259 TDATVKTKGKKKT

-292 IVYLNWHESPEQTL
+292 IAYLNWHESPEQTL

-335 FSKIELKM
+335 FRKIELKM
-343 NVIATQ
+343 NMIATQ
-349 NAASMSINT
+349 NAASMSVNN

-526 DDEDD
+526 DDEAE
-531 EWDDDLDLEFNGGI
+531 EWDDDLDLEFNEDI
-545 KEDDEDEQRD
+545 KKEDEQRD
-555 YDLLVGISGWSHT
+555 YDLLVGISGWNHT

-573 VKTSD
+573 VKSSD

-612 EKAIQSSALDLVKQ
+612 KKAIQSSALDLVKQ

-641 IADCIETVMEE
+641 ITDCVETVMEE
-652 NADEIE
+652 NAEEIE
-658 EGLGG
+658 EELGG
-663 LDLIDMFDT
+663 LDLIDMFDV

>member
-15 GVENAEHPETPSGS
+15 GAENAEHPETPSGS

-75 SEVDEKEDI
+75 SEVDEKKDI

-116 DPLKNDSVKNPEQT
+116 DPLKNDSVENPEQT

-144 MNTEAPEGEDTPKE
+144 MNAEAPKGEDTPKE
-158 EAPINEALSAEMDA
+158 AVPINEALSAEMDA

-186 AEVTDAPVQPVEN
+186 AEVTDAPVQPVES
-199 ETIAPAAETTNE
+199 ETIAPAAE
-211 SIAEQSVNAEA
+211 QSANAGA
-222 PAVDASA
+222 PAVDTSA
-229 ENATAESTPAAEA
+229 ENATAESTPAAGA

-248 LAANPSANTAS
+248 LATNSSANTAS
-259 TDATAKTKGKKKT
+259 TDATVKTKGKKKT

-292 IVYLNWHESPEQTL
+292 IAYLNWHESPEQTL

-343 NVIATQ
+343 NMIATQ
-349 NAASMSINT
+349 NAASMSINN

-526 DDEDD
+526 DDEAE
-531 EWDDDLDLEFNGGI
+531 EWDDDLDLEFNEDI
-545 KEDDEDEQRD
+545 KKEDEQRD
-555 YDLLVGISGWSHT
+555 YDLLVGISGWNHT

-573 VKTSD
+573 VKSSD

-612 EKAIQSSALDLVKQ
+612 KKAIQSSALDLVKQ

-641 IADCIETVMEE
+641 ITDCVETVMEE
-652 NADEIE
+652 NAEEIE
-658 EGLGG
+658 EELGG
-663 LDLIDMFDT
+663 LDLIDMFDV

>member
-75 SEVDEKEDI
+75 SEVDEKKDI

-116 DPLKNDSVKNPEQT
+116 DPLKNDSVENPEQT
-130 TPDMDFGANATDMQ
+130 TPDMDFGANAADMQ
-144 MNTEAPEGEDTPKE
+144 MNAEAPKGEDTPKE
-158 EAPINEALSAEMDA
+158 AAPINEALSAEMDA

-199 ETIAPAAETTNE
+199 ETIAPAAE
-211 SIAEQSVNAEA
+211 QSANAGA
-222 PAVDASA
+222 PAVNTSA
-229 ENATAESTPAAEA
+229 ENATAESTPVAEA

-248 LAANPSANTAS
+248 LATNSSANTAS
-259 TDATAKTKGKKKT
+259 TDATVKTKGKKKT

-292 IVYLNWHESPEQTL
+292 IAYLNWHESPEQTL
-306 ADAISNVWNAK
+306 TDAISNVWNAK

-343 NVIATQ
+343 NMIATQ
-349 NAASMSINT
+349 NAASMSINN

-491 IKIDDKESEAFG
+491 IKIDNKESEAFG

-526 DDEDD
+526 DDEAE
-531 EWDDDLDLEFNGGI
+531 EWDDDLDLEFNDDI
-545 KEDDEDEQRD
+545 KKEDEQRD
-555 YDLLVGISGWSHT
+555 YDLLVGISGWNHT

-573 VKTSD
+573 VKSSD

-612 EKAIQSSALDLVKQ
+612 KKAIQSSALELVKQ
-626 QVTAQCGLMYDSEKE
+626 QVTAQCGLMYDNEKE
-641 IADCIETVMEE
+641 ITDCVETVMEE
-652 NADEIE
+652 NAEEIE
-658 EGLGG
+658 EELGG
-663 LDLIDMFDT
+663 LDLVDMFDA

>member
-75 SEVDEKEDI
+75 SEVDEKKDI

-116 DPLKNDSVKNPEQT
+116 DPLKNDSVDNPEQT
-130 TPDMDFGANATDMQ
+130 TPDMDFGANAADMQ
-144 MNTEAPEGEDTPKE
+144 MNTEAPKGEDTPKE

-199 ETIAPAAETTNE
+199 ETIAPAAE
-211 SIAEQSVNAEA
+211 QSANAGA
-222 PAVDASA
+222 PAVDTPA
-229 ENATAESTPAAEA
+229 ENATAESTPVAGA

-248 LAANPSANTAS
+248 LATNSSANTAS
-259 TDATAKTKGKKKT
+259 ADATVKTKGKKKT
-272 GLIIGL
+272 GLVIGL

-292 IVYLNWHESPEQTL
+292 IAYLNWHESPEQTL

-343 NVIATQ
+343 NMIATQ

-358 LSIDTKENGSYSL
+358 LSIDTKENGSYNL

-465 IYENHGFIA
+465 IYENHEFIA

-491 IKIDDKESEAFG
+491 IKIDNKESEAFG

-512 KALTSCFDSELDTD
+512 KALTSCFDSKLDTD
-526 DDEDD
+526 DDEDE
-531 EWDDDLDLEFNGGI
+531 EWDDDLDLEFNDDI
-545 KEDDEDEQRD
+545 KKEDEQRD
-555 YDLLVGISGWSHT
+555 YDLLVGISGWNHT

-573 VKTSD
+573 AKSSD

-612 EKAIQSSALDLVKQ
+612 KKAIQSSALELVKQ

-641 IADCIETVMEE
+641 ITDCVETVMEE
-652 NADEIE
+652 NAEEIE
-658 EGLGG
+658 EELGG
-663 LDLIDMFDT
+663 LDLVDMFDA

>member
-15 GVENAEHPETPSGS
+15 GAENAEHPETPSGS

-75 SEVDEKEDI
+75 SEVDEKKDI

-116 DPLKNDSVKNPEQT
+116 DPLKNDSVENPEQT

-144 MNTEAPEGEDTPKE
+144 MNAEAPKGEDTPKE
-158 EAPINEALSAEMDA
+158 AAPINEALSAEMDA

-186 AEVTDAPVQPVEN
+186 AEVTDAPVQPVES
-199 ETIAPAAETTNE
+199 ETIAPAAE
-211 SIAEQSVNAEA
+211 QSANAGA
-222 PAVDASA
+222 PAVDTSA
-229 ENATAESTPAAEA
+229 ENATAESTPAAGA

-248 LAANPSANTAS
+248 LATNSSANTAS

-292 IVYLNWHESPEQTL
+292 IAYLNWHESPEQTL

-343 NVIATQ
+343 NMIATQ
-349 NAASMSINT
+349 NAASMSVNN

-526 DDEDD
+526 DDEAE
-531 EWDDDLDLEFNGGI
+531 EWDDDLDLEFNEDI
-545 KEDDEDEQRD
+545 KKEDEQRD
-555 YDLLVGISGWSHT
+555 YDLLVGISGWNHT

-573 VKTSD
+573 VKSSD

-612 EKAIQSSALDLVKQ
+612 KKAIQSSALDLVKQ

-641 IADCIETVMEE
+641 ITDCVETVMEE
-652 NADEIE
+652 NAEEIE
-658 EGLGG
+658 EELGG
-663 LDLIDMFDT
+663 LDLIDMFDV